1 MTVVNVQGQ
10 IKSMLISEK
19 LPKKNYLYILY
30 DPTTH
35 RKDKPKFNILL
46 KPLSLNPHAQKVY
59 ISHNKVMEVANL
71 VKKSIRLN
79 MITHKY

>member
-1 MTVVNVQGQ
+1 MARLHTHTNTH
-10 IKSMLISEK
+10 
-19 LPKKNYLYILY
+19 ILV
-30 DPTTH
+30 
-35 RKDKPKFNILL
+35 KMF
-46 KPLSLNPHAQKVY
+46 SLNPLDRKVY